1 MFIHGGYWS
10 TGGGGGLE
18 GSLDLGASL
27 TAWGVL

>member
-10 TGGGGGLE
+10 TGGGGLE